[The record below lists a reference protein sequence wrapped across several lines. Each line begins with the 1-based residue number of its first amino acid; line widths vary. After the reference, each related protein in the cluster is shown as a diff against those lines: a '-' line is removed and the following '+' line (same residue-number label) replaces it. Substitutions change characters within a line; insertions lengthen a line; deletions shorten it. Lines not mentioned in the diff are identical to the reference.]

1 MPRPTGK
8 MVLYEYDK
16 PQSLYITTR
25 QLIKDD
31 KRPLRMI
38 GQATGIPYYW
48 LKKFS
53 AGEIANPAVNR
64 IQFLYEFLTLHV
76 LKL

>member
-8 MVLYEYDK
+8 MTLQEYDK
-16 PQSLYITTR
+16 PQSLYLKTR
-25 QLIKDD
+25 QLLKDD

-38 GQATGIPYYW
+38 GQATAIPYYW

-53 AGEIANPAVNR
+53 AGEIPNPAVNR
-64 IQFLYEFLTLHV
+64 IQYLFEFLTKS
-76 LKL
+76 KLIK